1 MFTVFTIEF
10 VIIMIPVRCLFME
23 TCGDSIAVID
33 DLRYNYRILACKYVA
48 LFNGITEYQYN
59 SH

>member
-1 MFTVFTIEF
+1 MFTVFAIEF

-33 DLRYNYRILACKYVA
+33 DLRYIMGFLRANMLHYSM
-48 LFNGITEYQYN
+48 G
-59 SH
+59 